1 MYYEGSA
8 RYGRIQTNFVS
19 DNFLVHNVPTHAY
32 YDSSAPCYAGHVRI
46 GWRNNVSAE
55 SILDAYGVYSLNRVS
70 GMDATVSTGE
80 RYEFS
85 GVNSGRMRLGARLTR
100 SIKDNKRFYSG
111 IAFVHEFTG
120 ETHGN
125 YMGMS
130 TKKSSLKGNYGII
143 ELGWQ
148 TKPSQYSPILIDASL
163 VGVMGDHKGL
173 TVSAKFKRD
182 F

>member
-1 MYYEGSA
+1 MTA
-8 RYGRIQTNFVS
+8 
-19 DNFLVHNVPTHAY
+19 D
-32 YDSSAPCYAGHVRI
+32 
-46 GWRNNVSAE
+46 
-55 SILDAYGVYSLNRVS
+55 
-70 GMDATVSTGE
+70 VSTGE
-80 RYEFS
+80 TYTFS

-130 TKKSSLKGNYGII
+130 TKKSSLKGSYGII

-148 TKPSQYSPILIDASL
+148 TKPSKNSPILIDASL